1 MHWLGVWRKVNNL
14 IILGL
19 CNLFLGRWVGVS
31 GRCGPGLELLA
42 MIDLRQ
48 SFPGRATRRR
58 LQIAPQKMAVSVA
71 GLSCKSKFRRRTDVC
86 KSKSEPTESKS

>member
-1 MHWLGVWRKVNNL
+1 MNWLGLWRKVNNL

-19 CNLFLGRWVGVS
+19 CNVFLGGWVGGS
-31 GRCGPGLELLA
+31 GRFGQSLELLA

-58 LQIAPQKMAVSVA
+58 LQIAPQKMAVLVA
-71 GLSCKSKFRRRTDVC
+71 GLS
-86 KSKSEPTESKS
+86 